1 MKVEWS
7 TLKSGG
13 EGNW

>member
-7 TLKSGG
+7 L
-13 EGNW
+13 